1 MNLKRKLLSAAAAGL
16 LAVSLLAGCGGGG
29 GNSGGSGAPKVETPK
44 TAPTMTFKFGSHE
57 AKVYELTGV
66 DLRNNINTWELGVLG
81 NDVYFQCGRKPPHMG
96 KVTMKGETISDFT
109 DLGETDDNHTIA
121 MNDKVV
127 LWKGPKDALVV
138 YDGKTTKV
146 GGKWPGQLLAKVGGG
161 ISGREEFYFLGG
173 KKLKMGKLKD
183 GSIKDVQEI
192 IPDLTAT
199 SPDFKNAQFYPVASD
214 KDEIFVRSILQKP
227 GQNKKV
233 PVLVAFD
240 KKGKELRRYEGMEGS
255 RKGFCVTDKYVIFID
270 PDGNFRVFE
279 KKSGKKLGEGKI
291 TFGVFA
297 LATVKGNSIIAYD
310 ESAKKLYRID
320 F

>member
-1 MNLKRKLLSAAAAGL
+1 MNLKGKLLSAAAAAL
-16 LAVSLLAGCGGGG
+16 LSVSLLAGCGGGG
-29 GNSGGSGAPKVETPK
+29 GNSSGSGAPKVETPK

-57 AKVYELTGV
+57 AKVYELAGV
-66 DLRNNINTWELGVLG
+66 DLRNNINTWELAVLG
-81 NDVYFQCGRKPPHMG
+81 SDVYFQCGRKPPHMG

-146 GGKWPGQLLAKVGGG
+146 GGKWPGQLVAKVGGG
-161 ISGREEFYFLGG
+161 ISCRDEFYFLNGRS
-173 KKLKMGKLKD
+173 LKMGKLKD

-192 IPDLTAT
+192 VPNLTAT
-199 SPDFKNAQFYPVASD
+199 SPDFKNAQFFPVASD
-214 KDEIFVRSILQKP
+214 KDDVYLRTILQKP
-227 GQNKKV
+227 GENKKI

-240 KKGKELRRYEGMEGS
+240 KKGKEIRRYEGMPGA
-255 RKGFCVTDKYVIFID
+255 RKGFCVTDKYVVFAD
-270 PDGNFRVFE
+270 PEGNVRVFD
-279 KKSGKKLGEGKI
+279 KKNGKSLGDVKI

-297 LATVKGNSIIAYD
+297 LTTVKGNSIIAYD
-310 ESAKKLYRID
+310 DSSKKLYRID

>member
-1 MNLKRKLLSAAAAGL
+1 MNLKGKLLSAAAAAL
-16 LAVSLLAGCGGGG
+16 LTVSLLAGCGGGG
-29 GNSGGSGAPKVETPK
+29 KSGDGSGAPKVETPK

-57 AKVYELTGV
+57 AKVYELMGI
-66 DLRNNINTWELGVLG
+66 DLRDRINTWDLAVLG

-96 KVTMKGETISDFT
+96 KVTMNGETISDFV
-109 DLGETDDNHTIA
+109 DIGETGEGHTLA
-121 MNDKVV
+121 QNDKVV
-127 LWKGPKDALVV
+127 LWEGKNHALVA
-138 YDGKTTKV
+138 YDGKTEKT
-146 GGKWPGQLLAKVGGG
+146 GGRWPGQLLTKVGSG
-161 ISGREEFYFLGG
+161 IAGRDDFYFLSG
-173 KKLKMGKLKD
+173 KALKEGKLKD
-183 GSIKDVQEI
+183 GSIKDVKEI
-192 IPDLTAT
+192 IQNLTT
-199 SPDFKNAQFYPVASD
+199 VSPDFKNAQFFPVASD
-214 KDEIFVRSILQKP
+214 KDEIFVRTIIQKP

-255 RKGFCVTDKYVIFID
+255 RKGFCVTDKYVIFAD

-279 KKSGKKLGEGKI
+279 KKGGKKLGEGKI

-297 LATVKGNSIIAYD
+297 LTTIKGNSIIAYD

>member
-1 MNLKRKLLSAAAAGL
+1 MNLKGKILSAAAAGL
-16 LAVSLLAGCGGGG
+16 LAASLLTGCGGGG
-29 GNSGGSGAPKVETPK
+29 GNSSGGGAPKVETPK
-44 TAPTMTFKFGSHE
+44 TAPTMTFKFGAHE
-57 AKVYELTGV
+57 AKVYELTGL
-66 DLRNNINTWELGVLG
+66 DLRDRINTWDLGVLNG
-81 NDVYFQCGRKPPHMG
+81 DVYFQCGRKPPHMG
-96 KVTMKGETISDFT
+96 KVTLNGETISDFA
-109 DLGETDDNHTIA
+109 DLGETDENHTIA

-127 LWKGPKDALVV
+127 LWKGQKDALVV

-146 GGKWPGQLLAKVGGG
+146 GGRWPGQLLAKVGGG

-173 KKLKMGKLKD
+173 KALKKGKLKD
-183 GSIKDVQEI
+183 ASFKDVEVIVQ
-192 IPDLTAT
+192 DLTKA

-214 KDEIFVRSILQKP
+214 RDEIFVRTILQKP

-255 RKGFCVTDKYVIFID
+255 RKGFGVTDRYVIFAD
-270 PDGNFRVFE
+270 PNGNFRVFE

-310 ESAKKLYRID
+310 ESGKKLYRIE

>member
-1 MNLKRKLLSAAAAGL
+1 MILKSKILSAAAAAL

-29 GNSGGSGAPKVETPK
+29 KSSDGSGAPKVETPK
-44 TAPTMTFKFGSHE
+44 STPTMTFKFGSHE
-57 AKVYELTGV
+57 AKVYELAGV

-81 NDVYFQCGRKPPHMG
+81 NDVYFQCGRKPPRMG
-96 KVTMKGETISDFT
+96 KVTLKGETLSDFT

-121 MNDKVV
+121 MNDKAV

-138 YDGKTTKV
+138 YDGKTAKV

-161 ISGREEFYFLGG
+161 ISGRDEFYFLNG
-173 KKLKMGKLKD
+173 KTLKMGKLKD
-183 GSIKDVQEI
+183 ASIKDVTEI
-192 IPDLTAT
+192 IPDLTKT
-199 SPDFKNAQFYPVASD
+199 SPDFKGAQFFAVASD
-214 KDEIFVRSILQKP
+214 KDDVYVRTVLQKP

-255 RKGFCVTDKYVIFID
+255 RKGFCVTDKYVIFAD
-270 PDGNFRVFE
+270 PEGNFRVFE
-279 KKSGKKLGEGKI
+279 KKSGNKLGEGKI

-310 ESAKKLYRID
+310 ESGKKLYRID